1 MLDCKIVLEFDERLM
16 TALVLYKICITMLAV
31 LGLSFVA
38 EKISTRLAGLL
49 SGYPIGTAIILHF
62 YGLEYG
68 VRFAADAAIYNLCG
82 LLASQCFAYTYYR
95 VSQRTGSLALTSVL
109 ALAGYMLPAF
119 MISKINPTRLVAV
132 VIAIVATTLFCI
144 LLRHNSSRPAA
155 RSRGWSAWLIGGRLI
170 FTAVLVLVVTEFAD
184 IVGPEWA
191 GLFSAFP
198 VALYPL
204 VFLLHREYGAE
215 TARIILGNFPYGL
228 WSVIA
233 YALTVSLVY
242 PQYGV
247 IWGTLLSFAVATMV
261 LAVVGLKPF
270 LQYWKRSGQ
279 NVG

>member
-1 MLDCKIVLEFDERLM
+1 MTVLM
-16 TALVLYKICITMLAV
+16 LYKIGITVLAV

-38 EKISTRLAGLL
+38 EKISARVAGLL

-68 VRFAADAAIYNLCG
+68 AQFAADAAIFNLCG

-95 VSQRTGSLALTSVL
+95 ISQHTSSLSVASLL
-109 ALAGYMLPAF
+109 ALAGYLLPAL
-119 MISKINPTRLVAV
+119 MVSQTQPSRLAALVTA
-132 VIAIVATTLFCI
+132 VIATALFCL
-144 LLRHNSSRPAA
+144 LLRDNKYGQKPVSRA
-155 RSRGWSAWLIGGRLI
+155 WSPRLI
-170 FTAVLVLVVTEFAD
+170 ASRLIITAGLVLVVTGVAD
-184 IVGPEWA
+184 HVGSAWA

-204 VFLLHREYGAE
+204 VFLLHREHGSA
-215 TARIILGNFPYGL
+215 TARAILGNFPYGL

-247 IWGTLLSFAVATMV
+247 IRGTLLGFAVATIV
-261 LAVVGLKPF
+261 LLIIGIKPLF
-270 LQYWKRSGQ
+270 AYRKSVRGNPS
-279 NVG
+279 